1 MVFSSDRWSSL
12 VFYPV
17 LEVASGRTHT
27 VDREA
32 TLPEA
37 HHTCRGES
45 NVGARVLEP
54 PLPNVRMKTETGKF
68 RTDQCRIP
76 ILLTEY
82 NIFRKKKPGKNMGNS
97 ANKV

>member
-45 NVGARVLEP
+45 KVGARVLEP
-54 PLPNVRMKTETGKF
+54 PYPM
-68 RTDQCRIP
+68 
-76 ILLTEY
+76 
-82 NIFRKKKPGKNMGNS
+82 
-97 ANKV
+97 